1 MGKPA
6 FYIYAKPKAQISG
19 AVTVQLINAF
29 VFATQNLIVQF
40 IYSLNPN
47 FQPLN
52 FFCGCTARFVLDLV
66 RNPEDRFSHDTAHF
80 MYCQNDRYLFSENN
94 DTAVLPP
101 GHEIKPSGYE
111 DYLEQHSEKPWK
123 LISEAPYQQ
132 GEIQYDPIKPP
143 DKNVMNIMYDDPY
156 EPSEKFDLSEADFA
170 PSPTAGKKDFT
181 GMNIY
186 DISKGTDNDAQLNSD
201 SVKLGLNK
209 NLMNEYEL
217 SKPRPDALTSNF
229 VKNNLQSDK
238 YNLPVQ
244 AADLSPDDV
253 YTSQMNGHATDS
265 DLYLPKRDNNATK
278 KEEPV
283 IQPLTLSSFSSP
295 SSDRTVSDTDKVPV
309 QCNTPSTPYENVYVN
324 PFDSQLKLKVSEIP
338 ELAPSLEV
346 HGASSI
352 TSSHTDSYMDTNIDI
367 QKQMLSQ
374 NQSLSNN
381 NTYFNSFSSLPAGSG
396 QPNPASQFY
405 SLPPTLGLQTHMQ
418 GLNQNGFTET
428 VDEKSK
434 AVTEKPCE
442 KVNNESN
449 TIENIDYRVVVPE
462 QSLELSVD
470 AQQVPI
476 TLRQQMD
483 QHSVQPITGTE
494 QMVGTGQTHLLNEP
508 ELQDLK
514 VCGFNDEVELNENE
528 LDDYLGEEE
537 HDLTENSAPVETFAA
552 NSAPVQ
558 TFTANSAPVQT
569 FTANSAPVQT
579 FNQQDT
585 VEPSSSEPS
594 ALDTRT
600 HDDMKNATD
609 LQHPI
614 ESRTISNETGVTS
627 FMPVGLDSFGNQAIQ
642 PGDFKDKEQRIVSDN
657 SAVVE
662 NNPPTSENE
671 PNVMPVLDQGDQKDR
686 DALKASGSIETPSL
700 VNERTKSAQE
710 IVIPSLD
717 TENIVADSGAILDDS
732 LMSSG
737 TLVDSLDIDI
747 RPMENQEQNNKPN
760 SLAGLSV
767 LNADAGSSV
776 VVNEREG
783 SILGQVVNGYQE
795 PPSVNERLGID
806 TGGFTNVA
814 TENEGRQ
821 LMDTGDLQQTGK
833 SDDVNSVSESSVREV
848 EDTDNTALEEET
860 VELRQ
865 TELQMPQ
872 NGATARPQS
881 WGPSDSGQGQ
891 LLKQKRPT
899 SLNLPPRP
907 EFSPQEDGSEDESP
921 EETGASGDNA
931 PNDASYA
938 GILYHSDF
946 SSHVYTLH
954 VLYVFTDRFFFLK
967 NVNVFINFDN
977 EFWILESNLPTVL
990 HQSCFKM
997 ILPQIGPLKIDFL
1010 YNYTFYSWYSISVH
1024 HENRSVKCRRPGA
1037 LNISVPIVKMLTF
1050 SCSVF

>member
-1 MGKPA
+1 M
-6 FYIYAKPKAQISG
+6 
-19 AVTVQLINAF
+19 
-29 VFATQNLIVQF
+29 
-40 IYSLNPN
+40 
-47 FQPLN
+47 
-52 FFCGCTARFVLDLV
+52 
-66 RNPEDRFSHDTAHF
+66 
-80 MYCQNDRYLFSENN
+80 
-94 DTAVLPP
+94 LPP

-186 DISKGTDNDAQLNSD
+186 DISKGNDNDAQLNSD

-238 YNLPVQ
+238 YSLPVQ

-278 KEEPV
+278 KEESV

-309 QCNTPSTPYENVYVN
+309 QCHTPSTPYENVYVN

-338 ELAPSLEV
+338 ELAPSLKV
-346 HGASSI
+346 HGASSVA
-352 TSSHTDSYMDTNIDI
+352 SSHSDSHIDTNIDI

-374 NQSLSNN
+374 NLSLSNN
-381 NTYFNSFSSLPAGSG
+381 DPYFNSFSSLPAGSG
-396 QPNPASQFY
+396 PPNPASQFH

-428 VDEKSK
+428 VDEMSE
-434 AVTEKPCE
+434 AVTEKSCE
-442 KVNNESN
+442 KVSSESN
-449 TIENIDYRVVVPE
+449 TVQNKDHGVVIPE
-462 QSLELSVD
+462 ESLEHSVD
-470 AQQVPI
+470 AQQVPV
-476 TLRQQMD
+476 TLRQQTD
-483 QHSVQPITGTE
+483 QYAVQPNTGRE
-494 QMVGTGQTHLLNEP
+494 QIVDTGQTHLLNEP

-514 VCGFNDEVELNENE
+514 VCGFTDDGELNENE

-537 HDLTENSAPVETFAA
+537 HLTENG
-552 NSAPVQ
+552 APVQ

-569 FTANSAPVQT
+569 FTANNAPVQT
-579 FNQQDT
+579 LNQQDI

-600 HDDMKNATD
+600 CDDLKNVTA
-609 LQHPI
+609 LQHPF
-614 ESRTISNETGVTS
+614 ESRNISNETGVIS
-627 FMPVGLDSFGNQAIQ
+627 LIPVGLDSFGNQAIQ
-642 PGDFKDKEQRIVSDN
+642 PGDLKDKEQRIVSDN
-657 SAVVE
+657 NAVVE
-662 NNPPTSENE
+662 NHPTTLESK
-671 PNVMPVLDQGDQKDR
+671 PNSMLAIDQVEQKDKEPF
-686 DALKASGSIETPSL
+686 KASGSIETPRL
-700 VNERTKSAQE
+700 VSESMKSAQE
-710 IVIPSLD
+710 IVIPSID
-717 TENIVADSGAILDDS
+717 TENIVADSGAMLDDDS
-732 LMSSG
+732 LVSSG

-747 RPMENQEQNNKPN
+747 RPMDNQEQNNKPN
-760 SLAGLSV
+760 SLVGLSV
-767 LNADAGSSV
+767 LNADAGFSV
-776 VVNEREG
+776 VVNEGEG
-783 SILGQVVNGYQE
+783 CMLGQVVNGYQE

-806 TGGFTNVA
+806 TGGITNVA

-833 SDDVNSVSESSVREV
+833 SDDINSVSESCVREV
-848 EDTDNTALEEET
+848 EDTDNTTLEEET

-931 PNDASYA
+931 PNEASYA
-938 GILYHSDF
+938 GIL
-946 SSHVYTLH
+946 
-954 VLYVFTDRFFFLK
+954 
-967 NVNVFINFDN
+967 
-977 EFWILESNLPTVL
+977 
-990 HQSCFKM
+990 
-997 ILPQIGPLKIDFL
+997 
-1010 YNYTFYSWYSISVH
+1010 
-1024 HENRSVKCRRPGA
+1024 
-1037 LNISVPIVKMLTF
+1037 
-1050 SCSVF
+1050 